1 MEPRGKLTASR
12 SIGAR
17 FGILVIVSA
26 ILRAPSF
33 FRPLM
38 DIDEGCYAAIAARM
52 VDGGLPYRDGVENKV
67 PGVYYAYYWVFRL
80 FGRYDMLA
88 LHITIALV
96 ALATALVCGRLA
108 RRLYRSDDA
117 AARDR

>member
-1 MEPRGKLTASR
+1 MELRGKFTALS
-12 SIGAR
+12 SAGAQRR
-17 FGILVIVSA
+17 FGLLVVLSA

-67 PGVYYAYYWVFRL
+67 PGEI
-80 FGRYDMLA
+80 GRA
-88 LHITIALV
+88 HV
-96 ALATALVCGRLA
+96 
-108 RRLYRSDDA
+108 
-117 AARDR
+117 